1 MKFAKNIKD
10 IEFNKVDVYGE
21 EIELSEPI
29 VMASAAGWY
38 VGKVCKEDGFVQ
50 PYDRFTEY
58 MTQEEAQKCLDTPME
73 EGGFNE
79 DVGVVEKEFGIYSEF
94 AEEGIMAQ

>member
-1 MKFAKNIKD
+1 MKFAKNIKE
-10 IEFNKVDVYGE
+10 IEFNTVTMYGE

-58 MTQEEAQKCLDTPME
+58 MTQEQAQVCLDTPIE
-73 EGGFNE
+73 DGGFYENF
-79 DVGVVEKEFGIYSEF
+79 GVVEMEFGT
-94 AEEGIMAQ
+94 

>member
-10 IEFNKVDVYGE
+10 IEFNTVNVYGE
-21 EIELSEPI
+21 EMEVSEPI

-38 VGKVCKEDGFVQ
+38 VGKVCKEAGFVQ

-58 MTQEEAQKCLDTPME
+58 MTQEKAQVVLDTPID

-79 DVGVVEKEFGIYSEF
+79 DFGVVEMEFGT
-94 AEEGIMAQ
+94 

>member
-21 EIELSEPI
+21 EMMISEPI

-58 MTQEEAQKCLDTPME
+58 MTQEEAQKCLETPME

-79 DVGVVEKEFGIYSEF
+79 DYGTVQMEFGT
-94 AEEGIMAQ
+94 

>member
-1 MKFAKNIKD
+1 MKILKNIKD
-10 IEFNKVDVYGE
+10 IEFNKVTMYGE

-58 MTQEEAQKCLDTPME
+58 MTQEKAQVVLDTPIE
-73 EGGFNE
+73 NGGFNE
-79 DVGVVEKEFGIYSEF
+79 NFGVVEKEFG
-94 AEEGIMAQ
+94 

>member
-1 MKFAKNIKD
+1 MKFAKKIKD
-10 IEFNKVDVYGE
+10 IEFNTVTMYGE

-58 MTQEEAQKCLDTPME
+58 FATPEEAKVILDTPIE
-73 EGGFNE
+73 DGGFNE
-79 DVGVVEKEFGIYSEF
+79 NFGVVEREFG
-94 AEEGIMAQ
+94 

>member
-1 MKFAKNIKD
+1 M
-10 IEFNKVDVYGE
+10 YGE

-58 MTQEEAQKCLDTPME
+58 FATPEEAKVILDTPIE
-73 EGGFNE
+73 DGGFNE
-79 DVGVVEKEFGIYSEF
+79 NFGVVEREFG
-94 AEEGIMAQ
+94 

>member
-1 MKFAKNIKD
+1 MEFAKNIKD
-10 IEFNKVDVYGE
+10 IEFNTVTMYGE
-21 EIELSEPI
+21 TMEVSEPI

-58 MTQEEAQKCLDTPME
+58 MTQEKAQVVLDTPIE
-73 EGGFNE
+73 NGGFNE
-79 DVGVVEKEFGIYSEF
+79 NFGVVEKEFG
-94 AEEGIMAQ
+94 

>member
-1 MKFAKNIKD
+1 MFKVQKEIKE
-10 IEFNKVDVYGE
+10 IEFNTVTMYGE
-21 EIELSEPI
+21 TMEVSEPI

-58 MTQEEAQKCLDTPME
+58 MTQEEAQKCLDTPID

-79 DVGVVEKEFGIYSEF
+79 DIGVVEKEFGTWSEF
-94 AEEGIMAQ
+94 ATEGIV

>member
-1 MKFAKNIKD
+1 MKFAKKIKD

-21 EIELSEPI
+21 EMMISEPI

-38 VGKVCKEDGFVQ
+38 VGKICKESGFEDFETHGGFVE
-50 PYDRFTEY
+50 PFDRFTEY
-58 MTQEEAQKCLDTPME
+58 MTQEEAQKCLDTPID

-79 DVGVVEKEFGIYSEF
+79 NFGVVEMEFGT
-94 AEEGIMAQ
+94 

>member
-1 MKFAKNIKD
+1 MKTLKNIKD
-10 IEFNKVDVYGE
+10 IEFITQDVYGE
-21 EIELSEPI
+21 TMEVSEPI

-58 MTQEEAQKCLDTPME
+58 MTQEKAQVVLDTPIE
-73 EGGFNE
+73 NGGFNE
-79 DVGVVEKEFGIYSEF
+79 NFGVVEKEFG
-94 AEEGIMAQ
+94 

>member
-1 MKFAKNIKD
+1 MKFAKNIED
-10 IEFNKVDVYGE
+10 IEFNKSPADVDGSTYM
-21 EIELSEPI
+21 EISEPI

-58 MTQEEAQKCLDTPME
+58 LTQEEAQKCLDTPID

-79 DVGVVEKEFGIYSEF
+79 DFGVVEMEFGT
-94 AEEGIMAQ
+94 